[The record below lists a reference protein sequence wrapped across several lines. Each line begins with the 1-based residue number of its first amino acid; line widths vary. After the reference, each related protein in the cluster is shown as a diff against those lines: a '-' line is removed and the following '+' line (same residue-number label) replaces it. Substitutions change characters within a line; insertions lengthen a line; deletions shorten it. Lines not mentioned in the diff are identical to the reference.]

1 MNEFDLISEYFTWPI
16 KDPSVTLGVGD
27 DAALF
32 NLEQG
37 YQLVTTTDTLVE
49 GVHFSASTP
58 AKDIAHKSLAV
69 NLSDIAAMGAKAKY
83 FTLAITL
90 PKIDKSWLKE
100 FSDSLR
106 QLSVHYEVDLIGG
119 DTTRGSLTITITMFG
134 IVESSKALTRSGA
147 RPGDGVYV
155 SGTIGYAGFC
165 FWKLSNGLVPSN
177 QELKRLNRPTPRL
190 ELGLALK
197 NLASAC
203 IDVSDGL
210 EQDLSH
216 ILKAS
221 SVGAVI
227 EVEKIPISE
236 ALFGHIK
243 NTNDWSI
250 PICGGDDYELCF
262 TIPEGN
268 EETLKK
274 ISESCN
280 VDITRIGVVS
290 ESLGLKI
297 KGFDGL
303 RKSYQHF

>member
-1 MNEFDLISEYFTWPI
+1 MNEFDLICEYFNWPI

-27 DAALF
+27 DAALLS
-32 NLEQG
+32 LEKG
-37 YQLVTTTDTLVE
+37 YQVVTTIDTLVE

-69 NLSDIAAMGAKAKY
+69 NLSDIASMGAKAKY

-90 PKIDKSWLKE
+90 PKINKSWLQE

-106 QLSVHYEVDLIGG
+106 QLSEHYEVSLIGG
-119 DTTRGSLTITITMFG
+119 DTTRGPLNITITMIG
-134 IVESSKALTRSGA
+134 IVENSKALTRTGA

-155 SGTIGYAGFC
+155 SGTIGDAGFC
-165 FWKLSNGLVPSN
+165 FWKLNNSLIPSY
-177 QELKRLNRPTPRL
+177 QELTRLNCPTPRVK
-190 ELGLALK
+190 LGLALK

-221 SVGAVI
+221 SVGAII

-236 ALFGHIK
+236 ALFSHIK
-243 NTNDWSI
+243 DTNDWSI
-250 PICGGDDYELCF
+250 PLCGGDDYELCF
-262 TIPEGN
+262 TVPEDN
-268 EETLKK
+268 EGTLKK
-274 ISESCN
+274 VSKSCN
-280 VDITRIGVVS
+280 INITRIGVIT
-290 ESLGLKI
+290 ESLGLQI
-297 KGFDGL
+297 EGFDGP

>member
-1 MNEFDLISEYFTWPI
+1 M
-16 KDPSVTLGVGD
+16 
-27 DAALF
+27 
-32 NLEQG
+32 Q
-37 YQLVTTTDTLVE
+37 
-49 GVHFSASTP
+49 STS

-90 PKIDKSWLKE
+90 PKIDKSWLQE

-106 QLSVHYEVDLIGG
+106 QLSGRYEVSLIGG
-119 DTTRGSLTITITMFG
+119 DTTRGPLTITITMIG
-134 IVESSKALTRSGA
+134 IVENSKALTRSGA
-147 RPGDGVYV
+147 QPGDGVYV
-155 SGTIGYAGFC
+155 SGTIGDAGFC

-177 QELKRLNRPTPRL
+177 QELKRLNCPIPRI

-236 ALFGHIK
+236 ALLVHIK
-243 NTNDWSI
+243 DTNDWSI
-250 PICGGDDYELCF
+250 PLCGGDDYELCF

-268 EETLKK
+268 EEALKRFQSLAMSTLPELVLLVNLWDCRLRALMVL
-274 ISESCN
+274 ESHTN
-280 VDITRIGVVS
+280 TSKRLGFRFLF
-290 ESLGLKI
+290 SLK
-297 KGFDGL
+297 
-303 RKSYQHF
+303 

>member
-1 MNEFDLISEYFTWPI
+1 MNEFDLIRDYFTWPI
-16 KDPSVTLGVGD
+16 KDSSVTLGVGD

-32 NLEQG
+32 SLEQG
-37 YQLVTTTDTLVE
+37 YQLVTTIDTLTE

-83 FTLAITL
+83 FILALAL
-90 PKIDKSWLKE
+90 PKIDKSWLQE
-100 FSDSLR
+100 FSDSLK
-106 QLSVHYEVDLIGG
+106 QLSGHYEVSLIGG
-119 DTTRGSLTITITMFG
+119 DTTRGPLNITITMFG
-134 IVESSKALTRSGA
+134 MVENSKAMKRSGA
-147 RPGDGVYV
+147 RPGDSVYV
-155 SGTIGYAGFC
+155 SGTIGDAGFC
-165 FWKLSNGLVPSN
+165 FWKLSNGLIPSN
-177 QELKRLNRPTPRL
+177 QELKRLNCPIPRV
-190 ELGLALK
+190 ELGLVLK

-236 ALFGHIK
+236 ALLGHIK
-243 NTNDWSI
+243 DTSDWSI
-250 PICGGDDYELCF
+250 ALCGGDDYELCF

-268 EETLKK
+268 EEALKK
-274 ISESCN
+274 ISKSCN
-280 VDITRIGVVS
+280 VNITRIGVVT
-290 ESLGLKI
+290 ESLGLQI
-297 KGFDGL
+297 KGFDGP

>member
-1 MNEFDLISEYFTWPI
+1 MNEFDLIREYFTWTI
-16 KDPSVTLGVGD
+16 KDPSVVLGVGD

-32 NLEQG
+32 SLEQG
-37 YQLVTTTDTLVE
+37 CQLVTTTDSLVE

-83 FTLAITL
+83 FTLAIAL
-90 PKIDKSWLKE
+90 PKIDHSWLKE

-106 QLSVHYEVDLIGG
+106 QLSMHYQVSLIGG
-119 DTTRGSLTITITMFG
+119 DTTRGSLTITITMIG
-134 IVESSKALTRSGA
+134 IVESSKALIRSGA

-155 SGTIGYAGFC
+155 SGTIGEAGFC

-177 QELKRLNRPTPRL
+177 QELKRLNCPTPRI
-190 ELGLALK
+190 ELGLELK

-203 IDVSDGL
+203 IDISDGL
-210 EQDLSH
+210 EQDLFH

-227 EVEKIPISE
+227 EVEKIPVSE
-236 ALFGHIK
+236 ALYVHIK
-243 NTNDWSI
+243 DTHDWSI
-250 PICGGDDYELCF
+250 PLCGGDDYELCF
-262 TIPEGN
+262 TVPEDN
-268 EETLKK
+268 EEVLKMV
-274 ISESCN
+274 SESCN
-280 VDITRIGVVS
+280 VKITRIGVIS
-290 ESLGLKI
+290 ESLGFQI
-297 KGFDGL
+297 EGFDGP

>member
-1 MNEFDLISEYFTWPI
+1 MNEFDLIREYFTWPI

-27 DAALF
+27 DAAIF

-37 YQLVTTTDTLVE
+37 YQLVTTTDTLIE
-49 GVHFSASTP
+49 GVHFSANTP

-83 FTLAITL
+83 FTLAISL
-90 PKIDKSWLKE
+90 PKLDQSWLKE

-106 QLSVHYEVDLIGG
+106 ELSGCYEVSLIGG

-134 IVESSKALTRSGA
+134 IVEGSKALTRSYA

-155 SGTIGYAGFC
+155 SGTIGDAGFC
-165 FWKLSNGLVPSN
+165 FWKLSNDLVPSN
-177 QELKRLNRPTPRL
+177 QEIKRLNRPTPRL

-203 IDVSDGL
+203 IDLSDGL

-221 SVGAVI
+221 SVGAII

-236 ALFGHIK
+236 VLLDHIK
-243 NTNDWSI
+243 GTNDWSI
-250 PICGGDDYELCF
+250 PLCGGDDYELCF

-268 EETLKK
+268 EEALKK
-274 ISESCN
+274 VSEFCN
-280 VDITRIGVVS
+280 VNITRIGVVS
-290 ESLGLKI
+290 ESLGLQV
-297 KGFDGL
+297 KGYDGP
-303 RKSYQHF
+303 RKAYQHF

>member
-1 MNEFDLISEYFTWPI
+1 
-16 KDPSVTLGVGD
+16 VGD

-32 NLEQG
+32 SLEQG
-37 YQLVTTTDTLVE
+37 CQLVTTTDSLVE

-58 AKDIAHKSLAV
+58 VKDIAHKSLAV

-83 FTLAITL
+83 FTLAIAL

-106 QLSVHYEVDLIGG
+106 QLSMHYQVSLIGG
-119 DTTRGSLTITITMFG
+119 DTTRGSLTITITMIG
-134 IVESSKALTRSGA
+134 IVESSKALIRSGA

-155 SGTIGYAGFC
+155 SGTIGEAGFC

-177 QELKRLNRPTPRL
+177 QELKRLNCPTPRI
-190 ELGLALK
+190 ELGLELK

-203 IDVSDGL
+203 IDISDGL
-210 EQDLSH
+210 EQDLFH

-227 EVEKIPISE
+227 EVEKIPVSE
-236 ALFGHIK
+236 ALYVHIK
-243 NTNDWSI
+243 DTHDWSI
-250 PICGGDDYELCF
+250 PLCGGDDYELCF
-262 TIPEGN
+262 TVPEDN
-268 EETLKK
+268 EEVLKMV
-274 ISESCN
+274 SESCN
-280 VDITRIGVVS
+280 VNITRIGVIS
-290 ESLGLKI
+290 ESLGLQI
-297 KGFDGL
+297 EGFDGP

>member
-1 MNEFDLISEYFTWPI
+1 MNEFDLIREYFTWPI
-16 KDPSVTLGVGD
+16 KDPNVTLGVGD

-32 NLEQG
+32 SLEQG
-37 YQLVTTTDTLVE
+37 YQIVTTTDTLIE

-58 AKDIAHKSLAV
+58 AKEIAHKSLAV

-83 FTLAITL
+83 FTLAIVL
-90 PKIDKSWLKE
+90 PKINKSWLKE

-106 QLSVHYEVDLIGG
+106 KLSMHYEVSLIGG
-119 DTTRGSLTITITMFG
+119 DTTRGSLTITITMIG
-134 IVESSKALTRSGA
+134 MVESLKAMTRSGA
-147 RPGDGVYV
+147 RPGDGIYV
-155 SGTIGYAGFC
+155 SGTIGEAGFC
-165 FWKLSNGLVPSN
+165 FWKLSNGLLPSN
-177 QELKRLNRPTPRL
+177 QELKKLNCPTPRV

-216 ILKAS
+216 ILQAS

-236 ALFGHIK
+236 ALLGHIK
-243 NTNDWSI
+243 DTNDWSI

-268 EETLKK
+268 EKTLKK

-280 VDITRIGVVS
+280 VDITKIGIVS
-290 ESLGLKI
+290 ESLGLQI
-297 KGFDGL
+297 EGFDGP
-303 RKSYQHF
+303 RQSYQHF

>member
-1 MNEFDLISEYFTWPI
+1 MNEFDLIREYFTWPI
-16 KDPSVTLGVGD
+16 KDPSVVLGVGD

-32 NLEQG
+32 SLEQG
-37 YQLVTTTDTLVE
+37 YQLVTTTDTLIE
-49 GVHFSASTP
+49 GVHFSASTS

-69 NLSDIAAMGAKAKY
+69 NLSDIASMGAKAKY

-90 PKIDKSWLKE
+90 PKIDKSWLQD

-106 QLSVHYEVDLIGG
+106 KLSEHYKVSLIGG
-119 DTTRGSLTITITMFG
+119 DTTRGSLNITITMIG
-134 IVESSKALTRSGA
+134 IVESSKAMTRSGT

-155 SGTIGYAGFC
+155 SGTIGDAGFC

-177 QELKRLNRPTPRL
+177 QELKRLNCPTPRI
-190 ELGLALK
+190 ELGLVLQ

-236 ALFGHIK
+236 ALLSHIK
-243 NTNDWSI
+243 DTNDWSI
-250 PICGGDDYELCF
+250 PLSGGDDYELCF
-262 TIPEGN
+262 TVHEDN
-268 EETLKK
+268 EEALKNV
-274 ISESCN
+274 SESCN
-280 VDITRIGVVS
+280 INITRIGVVT
-290 ESLGLKI
+290 ESLGLQI
-297 KGFDGL
+297 EGFDVP